1 MSIKIPP
8 TPELPPDIKQKYK
21 EEKLAVFVGAGVS
34 RLLGCIGWDML
45 AKNLVKRCRK
55 EDFID
60 YMETEMLLGI
70 NEHKKLITI
79 CDHICKDNDKRTV
92 FYSELEKAL
101 KHRSKIKS
109 PNIYDDIFRF
119 GGPFITTNADIHFDR
134 LFRSDV
140 YYMLSDFIQDNIAS
154 RTLFHIHGSITNKKS
169 LVFRVSDYFER
180 YNNKVFQEFLN
191 HIFST
196 YSVLFLG
203 YGLTE
208 FEVLDYI
215 LKDKR
220 GSHFLL
226 KGYYTGEEKFF
237 GYEQKYYNDLNVT
250 VVPFNKDKK
259 GYGQLHDVVKEWT
272 DEIKQVTGYLSKA
285 MKEID
290 DAVI

>member
-1 MSIKIPP
+1 MSNVIPLKP
-8 TPELPPDIKQKYK
+8 DLPPEIKQKYND
-21 EEKLAVFVGAGVS
+21 EKLAVFVGAGVS
-34 RLLGCIGWDML
+34 RLLGCLGWELL
-45 AKNLVKRCRK
+45 AENLVKRCRK
-55 EDFID
+55 EGFID

-70 NEHKKLITI
+70 KEHKKLITI
-79 CDHICKDNDKRTV
+79 CDHICKGNNKNKV
-92 FYSELEKAL
+92 FYSELRTAL
-101 KHRSKIKS
+101 KHRHKINT

-119 GGPFITTNADIHFDR
+119 GGPFITTNADTHFDR
-134 LFRSDV
+134 LFRGDV
-140 YYMLSDFIQDNIAS
+140 YSELSEFVPENIAS
-154 RTLFHIHGSITNKKS
+154 RTLFHIHGSINKGEM
-169 LVFRVSDYFER
+169 VFRVSDYFKR
-180 YNNKVFQEFLN
+180 YNNEFFQKFLN
-191 HIFST
+191 YIFGT

-215 LKDKR
+215 LKDKM

-237 GYEQKYYNDLNVT
+237 GHEQRYYRDLNVS

-259 GYGQLHDVVKEWT
+259 GYGQLHDVVRKWT